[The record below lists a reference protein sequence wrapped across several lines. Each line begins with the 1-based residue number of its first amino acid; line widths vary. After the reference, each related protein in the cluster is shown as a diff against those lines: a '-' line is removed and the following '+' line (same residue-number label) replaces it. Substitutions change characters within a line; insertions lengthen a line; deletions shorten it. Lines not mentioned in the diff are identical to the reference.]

1 MTTARYLIARVAQ
14 SFGITRRAQRMSEAA
29 FETHLLRDAEQYLGV
44 QLWEETEHVEELSVE
59 YWNLRKLRRE
69 REELEARLAEAEKTL
84 ATAHEERA
92 ALLNQTTEAQ
102 QELEAR
108 RLELLTE
115 LEGIARERDQVVAL
129 AKEVRRIYDG
139 LKMKVAVLSEEQGEH
154 VAPETGKAK
163 ARMRELHHDFELLK
177 QRREEVGRRLEQGD
191 ARLREVEAQLGER
204 RKVRREEAAKTFQI
218 IGQANRD
225 ISNFRAQ
232 IGLIETREQQLYGE
246 IGRHVSRN
254 VRTNPHLAPIYRS
267 HQSLIDVMVALRRS
281 IAMNRRL
288 THQY

>member
-84 ATAHEERA
+84 ASAHEERA

-267 HQSLIDVMVALRRS
+267 HQSLIDVMAALRRS

>member
-1 MTTARYLIARVAQ
+1 MTPTRYVLARIAQ
-14 SFGITRRAQRMSEAA
+14 SFGITRRTQRMSEAA
-29 FETHLLRDAEQYLGV
+29 FETHLLREAEQQLGV
-44 QLWEETEHVEELSVE
+44 QLWAETEHVEELSVE

-69 REELEARLAEAEKTL
+69 REELEAKLSEAEQTL
-84 ATAHEERA
+84 AAAHEERA

-102 QELEAR
+102 QELEQR
-108 RLELLTE
+108 RLDLLKE
-115 LEGIARERDQVVAL
+115 LEEIARERDQVVAL

-139 LKMKVAVLSEEQGEH
+139 LKMKISVLTEEQGEQIN
-154 VAPETGKAK
+154 PETDKAK
-163 ARMRELHHDFELLK
+163 TRMRELRHDFEVLK
-177 QRREEVGRRLEQGD
+177 QRRAEVGQRLEEGD

-204 RKVRREEAAKTFQI
+204 RKVRRDEAAKTFQI

-254 VRTNPHLAPIYRS
+254 ARSNQQLTQIYRA
-267 HQSLIDVMVALRRS
+267 HQSMIDVMAALRRS